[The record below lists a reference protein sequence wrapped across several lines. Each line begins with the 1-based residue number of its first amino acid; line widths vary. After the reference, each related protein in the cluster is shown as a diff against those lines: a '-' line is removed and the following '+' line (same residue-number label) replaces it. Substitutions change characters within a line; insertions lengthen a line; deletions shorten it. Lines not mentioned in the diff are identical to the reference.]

1 MKFLPVLYFVI
12 VVSCSGQNN
21 NQSDKISNQVFTSFL
36 NTFSKKTL
44 PLILDRKTVFGLS
57 GNVFD
62 SIARTYKVNH
72 FPKFDQSFCIFL
84 PEEIRK
90 NTPIN
95 RFRCLFALPSM
106 YNINLLI
113 IAQDFFQDDEQN
125 ALKLFLGSYDK
136 EGKILGFLEIAGY
149 TIDIAEQFAEIKG
162 EYTIN
167 SYIYRFKNAP
177 DNNFPTLFY
186 LLETQKLFRMENNGT
201 FLKIQENTKEGYFRG
216 NWSGYFLV
224 K

>member
-1 MKFLPVLYFVI
+1 MKLLTVLCFVL

-21 NQSDKISNQVFTSFL
+21 NQSDKISNKDFTSFL

-57 GNVFD
+57 RDVFD
-62 SIARTYKVNH
+62 SVVRTYKANH
-72 FPKFDQSFCIFL
+72 FPEFGQSFSIFL

-95 RFRCLFALPSM
+95 RFRCLFALPNI
-106 YNINLLI
+106 YNINPLI

-125 ALKLFLGSYDK
+125 ALKLFLVSYDID
-136 EGKILGFLEIAGY
+136 GKILGSLEIAGY
-149 TIDIAEQFAEIKG
+149 TIDIAEEFAEINE

-167 SYIYRFKNAP
+167 LYDYRFKNAP
-177 DNNFPTLFY
+177 DNNLPTLFY
-186 LLETQKLFRMENNGT
+186 LLETQKLYRMENNGT
-201 FLKIQENTKEGYFRG
+201 FLKIQENTKEGYFKG

>member
-1 MKFLPVLYFVI
+1 MKFLRVLCIII
-12 VVSCSGQNN
+12 VVSCSGQSN
-21 NQSDKISNQVFTSFL
+21 NQPDKISNKAFTSFL

-57 GNVFD
+57 RDVFD
-62 SIARTYKVNH
+62 SVAKTYKVNH
-72 FPKFDQSFCIFL
+72 FPKFNQAFSIFL

-95 RFRCLFALPSM
+95 RFRCLFALPIM

-149 TIDIAEQFAEIKG
+149 TIDIDEKFAEIKG

-167 SYIYRFKNAP
+167 SYDYRFKNAP

-186 LLETQKLFRMENNGT
+186 LLETQKLFRIEDNGA
-201 FLKIQENTKEGYFRG
+201 FLNIQENAKEGYFKG
-216 NWSGYFLV
+216 NWSGYFFV